1 MMAKTEKE
9 MPKEQTITYDNNEDK
24 VSLFTEEEIDDFNH
38 SLDLQNKVQRAAF
51 NLRQINGSSEYY
63 KSKNAKAIARV
74 NEEKEEK

>member
-1 MMAKTEKE
+1 MAKKEKE
-9 MPKEQTITYDNNEDK
+9 VPKEQTITYDNKKYK

-51 NLRQINGSSEYY
+51 NLMQINGSAEHY

-74 NEEKEEK
+74 NEEKK